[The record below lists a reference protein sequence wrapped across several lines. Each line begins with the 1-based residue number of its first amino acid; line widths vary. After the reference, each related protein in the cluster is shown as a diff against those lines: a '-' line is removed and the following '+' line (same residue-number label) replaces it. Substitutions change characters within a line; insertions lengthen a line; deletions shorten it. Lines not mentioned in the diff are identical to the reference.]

1 MAESFSY
8 KITTESELFTFDFTQ
23 VLAAG
28 ETILTANCAIVVMNG
43 VDPNPSNLL
52 LGAAVIVNK
61 TASQRIIGG
70 LAEVTYRLEM
80 TITTSLTNTYVG
92 VGDLTVYD
100 AKQV

>member
-8 KITTESELFTFDFTQ
+8 KITTESELFTFDFSQ
-23 VLAAG
+23 VLSPA
-28 ETILTANCAIVVMNG
+28 ETISSATCTVILMDGI
-43 VDPNPSNLL
+43 DPNPNAILA
-52 LGAAVIVNK
+52 GTAIIANK

-80 TITTSLTNTYVG
+80 TITTSLNNTYVG

-100 AKQV
+100 ANKV